1 MAEFARV
8 HGFGTGSTTTGTL
21 RTTAQ
26 LKAYVIRLRS
36 TSNGGNTDIDL
47 QAEDGDG
54 ASEPNQL
61 VELVQQELNPQM
73 YFVPSAANGFMHVI
87 VDGHHND
94 AASIKARLTRI
105 SGIGTDTTVTLGTQL
120 TVA

>member
-8 HGFGTGSTTTGTL
+8 HGFGSGSTTTGTL

-26 LKAYVIRLRS
+26 LKAYLIRLRS
-36 TSNGGNTDIDL
+36 TSNGSNTDINL
-47 QAEDGDG
+47 QNEDGDG
-54 ASEPNQL
+54 AAEPNQL

-73 YFVPSAANGFMHVI
+73 YFVPSGSSGLMHVI
-87 VDGHHND
+87 MDGHSND
-94 AASIKARLTRI
+94 AASIEARLERI
-105 SGIGTDTTVTLGTQL
+105 SGIGTDSTVTLGTSI